1 MNIHLIIGASGLVG
15 EDLVRAAPNAGL
27 EAMGTYH
34 SHPVPDMQRLDIRS
48 RTEVQLLVAKVR
60 PTIVYLPAS
69 LANVDY
75 CELHP
80 EEGYATNVVGVCN
93 VVRAVNNVGAKLIY
107 FSSDY
112 IFDGKAGP
120 YREND
125 PANPICEYGRQKL
138 IAEHYVALHARDY
151 LIVRTTVVYGWER
164 QGKNF
169 VYRLLNTLEAGQI
182 LKVPVDQIGNPT
194 YAPNLAQAVVE
205 LALSDARGV
214 YHVVG
219 PERVNRYEFA
229 CEAASVFGLDG
240 SLIQPVATSQ
250 LGQPAPRPL
259 NAGMVVEKAIAK
271 LSVPLMGYRDGLRA
285 MASERM
291 IDDCGRDTY

>member
-1 MNIHLIIGASGLVG
+1 MSTHLVIGASGMVG
-15 EDLVRAAPNAGL
+15 EYLVRAAADAGF
-27 EAMGTYH
+27 EAIGTYH
-34 SHPVPDMQRLDIRS
+34 SHLVRGMQRLDIRNQ
-48 RTEVQLLVAKVR
+48 TEVQLLMAKVR

-80 EEGYATNVVGVCN
+80 GEGYATNVIGVCN
-93 VVRAVNNVGAKLIY
+93 VVRAVNEVGAKLVY

-120 YREND
+120 YREDD
-125 PANPICEYGRQKL
+125 PPNPICEYGRQKL
-138 IAEHYVALHARDY
+138 MAEHYIALHARDY
-151 LIVRTTVVYGWER
+151 LIVRTTVVSGWER

-169 VYRLLNTLEAGQI
+169 VYRLLKTLKAGQV

-219 PERVNRYEFA
+219 PDRVNRYEFA
-229 CEAASVFGLDG
+229 CEAARVFGLDG
-240 SLIQPVATSQ
+240 SLIQAVATSE

-259 NAGMVVEKAIAK
+259 NAGMVAEKAAAK
-271 LSVPLMGYRDGLRA
+271 LRIPLIGYREGLRA
-285 MASERM
+285 MASKREL
-291 IDDCGRDTY
+291 DK